1 MLTVTV
7 EDLGEV
13 VILRCVGRMVSGN
26 ETAILCAAV
35 QQHGRNVVLDLREVD
50 AIDAAGIGSL
60 ISLQAAGIYLRLKNL
75 TEPVREVLRV
85 TKLESVFETCESQM
99 ARVVFDEGAARS
111 GSMGRVDAGSAAI
124 AD

>member
-1 MLTVTV
+1 
-7 EDLGEV
+7 
-13 VILRCVGRMVSGN
+13 
-26 ETAILCAAV
+26 V